1 MIFKVMKQ
9 INKIAIMSF
18 ATLCLGLGHG
28 AAVMA
33 QDGTGVS
40 VTSLTGTEV
49 QSIDWS
55 KYARSVDKLVKGN
68 TSFYIFDTSLKQF
81 VSTGGQY
88 GVQPIAATSGMQ
100 FTIDSESDSE
110 GMRYR
115 LKSNVINGEDGTGDC
130 VGVKPSFDDHDIV
143 DDDNYLIYI
152 DRAKSDPV
160 VWSFVKV
167 GGTDD
172 NPMYS
177 LRSSRGGSSESQ
189 ATDYYMAYYKSG
201 DTNKRFYVE
210 NADEAKA
217 AKFYFIDASDY
228 TKVILNDNKD
238 YIDVSNLIK
247 DARFERMNKDAGQH
261 VGGYQDENKKWV
273 PDNWEGGAWKF
284 SAPGFLSA
292 VVVDGKTDYLRLH
305 DYFIND
311 TRYIRDDVMAY
322 GTAWIGKVTTDQKFS
337 QTVTGV
343 PAGYYRVNCQG
354 FYKGEGLGEAYL
366 FANGREV
373 RLQKLSA
380 TDEARFGEIEVQH
393 SEDET
398 QRNLFVEDMF
408 RAGKLL
414 ANEDPYA
421 DGTAYDNS
429 VYVKVENTNGDGTGD
444 IELGLVKRSNAGDAY
459 VDNFKLYYCGNR
471 EWYLNAANTS
481 ADDGWSP
488 ASPDEKL
495 NKTGFGYP
503 VRYNL
508 RRKFAVKAWN
518 SFVVPFSID
527 GAQVKNAF
535 SGETEATQVKVSR
548 FDRVNELED
557 HIQIIFKKVDLDNEG
572 IEAGVP
578 YIVWVG
584 NEPDVKDKNAVYTF
598 EYGNNQTATVSGP
611 LYHIDGVVPVEYNNA
626 APTTTEGNVTFHSFY
641 YKPVDGAP
649 AQSYILSGGD
659 MYHLTSAYTGNSFV
673 GTCWYM
679 TLDGAAG
686 AKKLGF
692 SFEEEGTPTAIS
704 VVEKD
709 AVAATARGGFVY
721 NLEGQRV
728 ATDGVTANL
737 KPGIYVCG
745 GRKVVVR

>member
-1 MIFKVMKQ
+1 MKH
-9 INKIAIMSF
+9 IKKIYLISF
-18 ATLCLGLGHG
+18 ASLCLMFGHN
-28 AAVMA
+28 VETVA
-33 QDGTGVS
+33 QNGTGVS
-40 VTSLTGTEV
+40 TASLTGTEV
-49 QSIDWS
+49 QNIDWS
-55 KYARSVDKLVKGN
+55 KYARSVDRLVEDN

-88 GVQPIAATSGMQ
+88 GVQPIAAASGML
-100 FTIDSESDSE
+100 FSIDTESNSE
-110 GMRYR
+110 GTVYR

-130 VGVKPSFDDHDIV
+130 VGVKPEFDANDIV
-143 DDDNYLIYI
+143 DNDNYVVYI
-152 DRAKSDPV
+152 DRSESDPV
-160 VWSFVKV
+160 VWTFKKV
-167 GGTDD
+167 GGTDQ
-172 NPMYS
+172 NPMYT
-177 LRSSRGGSSESQ
+177 LCSSRGGSSEG
-189 ATDYYMAYYKSG
+189 AVADYFLSYYKSSE
-201 DTNKRFYVE
+201 TRKRFYVE
-210 NADEAKA
+210 NADESKA
-217 AKFYFIDASDY
+217 AKFYFIEAKDY
-228 TKVILNDNKD
+228 NSVILNDMKE
-238 YIDVSNLIK
+238 YIDVSNLIR

-261 VGGYQDENKKWV
+261 VGGYWDDEAKKWV
-273 PDNWEGGAWKF
+273 EDDWEGGAWKF
-284 SAPGFLSA
+284 SKPGWLSE
-292 VVVDGKTDYLRLH
+292 VVADGKKDYLRLH

-322 GTAWIGKVTTDQKFS
+322 GTAWIGKVNTEQKFS

-380 TDEARFGEIEVQH
+380 ADEAQFGEIEIQH
-393 SEDET
+393 SDDES

-414 ANEDPYA
+414 AGEDPYA

-444 IELGLVKRSNAGDAY
+444 IELGFVKRGNAGDAY

-481 ADDGWSP
+481 AEGGWSP

-495 NKTGFGYP
+495 NKTAFGYP

-518 SFVVPFSID
+518 SFVVPFNIE

-535 SGETEATQVKVSR
+535 SGSTEATQVKVSR
-548 FDRVNELED
+548 FDRVNELSD
-557 HIQIIFKKVDLDNEG
+557 HIQIVFKKVDLDNEG

-584 NEPDVKDKNAVYTF
+584 NEPDVKDKTQSYTF
-598 EYGNNQTATVSGP
+598 EYGNNQSATVYGP
-611 LYHIDGVVPVEYNNA
+611 LYHIDGVVPVAYDNA
-626 APTTTEGNVTFHSFY
+626 APTTTEGSVTFHGFY
-641 YKPVDGAP
+641 YKPEAGAP
-649 AQSYILSGGD
+649 AGSYILSGGD
-659 MYHLTSAYTGNSFV
+659 MYHLTSNYTGNSFV

-679 TLDGAAG
+679 TLDGETG

-692 SFEEEGTPTAIS
+692 CFEEDSTPTAIS
-704 VVEKD
+704 VVETGGS
-709 AVAATARGGFVY
+709 AANARAGYVY

-728 ATDGVTANL
+728 ATDGMAANL
-737 KPGIYVCG
+737 KPGVYVCG